1 MLPRASSGGQPHQL
15 FTRVCPEYKKETR
28 MKTDNTA
35 DHRNRTAARFF
46 FYVLGICILALGL
59 TLSTKTNLGASPI
72 IAVAFSI
79 SELSGIELG
88 DATFILY
95 GFFIL
100 LQIALHLI
108 PGKRAPS
115 DKKKAV
121 LLDIL
126 QLPFS
131 IFFTRLLN
139 LYASVIPVPQTL
151 TGRILVLVIA
161 VILIGTGAALT
172 LDMRLV
178 VSPGDGIVQAV
189 SDRTGLELGLTKN
202 IVDVCC
208 VLATCILTLTFAHRV
223 IGIGIGTLAGMFGTG
238 RVIAVFNRLFGA
250 YLIPLG
256 KQSSLAL

>member
-1 MLPRASSGGQPHQL
+1 MLPRASSSSQPLQL

-100 LQIALHLI
+100 LQIVLHL
-108 PGKRAPS
+108 
-115 DKKKAV
+115 DKKKAI
-121 LLDIL
+121 LIDIL

-256 KQSSLAL
+256 KESSSGA